1 MGFYN
6 VVRPCVVGKLHYATI
21 PAQPIEVD
29 DDVAAPLVESGDLAP
44 YAPGGVTAGLV
55 GMSYSMRHPEG
66 VPFVV
71 PFVESPAD
79 LGESTFTEE
88 IEPGAF
94 KESARR
100 SRTRRPKSEPQGD

>member
-1 MGFYN
+1 MGFFS
-6 VVRPCVVGKLHYATI
+6 VLRPCVVGKLHYATV

-29 DDVAAPLVESGDLAP
+29 DVVAAPLVESGELTP
-44 YAPGGVTAGLV
+44 YTPGGVTAGLV
-55 GMSYSMRHPEG
+55 AMSYSMRHPEG
-66 VPFVV
+66 VPFAV

-94 KESARR
+94 KESAARR
-100 SRTRRPKSEPQGD
+100 PRTPRRPKA